1 MRGTEAK
8 LQTLILQ
15 KHTHQ
20 QEDAEHHLLSDKTY
34 STPNEQNSNSHLL
47 SLPNT
52 KTSTK
57 LHNSVTKKIK
67 IFLVF
72 LSRFSPPLSRS
83 PRAHSLSLSL
93 SLSFPPSLPA
103 GSSKPNSLSVW
114 FVRVLAS
121 VGRLSER
128 EKGGRPRTITGGS
141 GVVLKLPLL
150 FTVRLWVR
158 TSKPSVWQVLRF
170 GL

>member
-1 MRGTEAK
+1 MVSSCVYKKCNNGLVRFVFVCPPFFVRGTEAK

-93 SLSFPPSLPA
+93 SLSLSFPPSLPA
-103 GSSKPNSLSVW
+103 GSSKP
-114 FVRVLAS
+114 
-121 VGRLSER
+121 
-128 EKGGRPRTITGGS
+128 
-141 GVVLKLPLL
+141 
-150 FTVRLWVR
+150 
-158 TSKPSVWQVLRF
+158 
-170 GL
+170 